1 MIGQVA
7 SVSFVGKHLGE
18 GARHVGIPPAPT
30 LVAVHVS
37 IVTHVVT
44 GAEPVGSSPSR
55 FHVRELHRLQS
66 FSLLKNRLFSFLLS
80 GAIFGLITY
89 YFKLH

>member
-1 MIGQVA
+1 MIRQVTA
-7 SVSFVGKHLGE
+7 VSFVGKHLGE

-30 LVAVHVS
+30 LVHVS

-55 FHVRELHRLQS
+55 FHEREHHRLHS
-66 FSLLKNRLFSFLLS
+66 LNVFFFLLLKAFLCWPFTV
-80 GAIFGLITY
+80 IFYTTFNL
-89 YFKLH
+89 K

>member
-1 MIGQVA
+1 MIRQVA
-7 SVSFVGKHLGE
+7 AVSFVGKHLGE

-55 FHVRELHRLQS
+55 SHVREHH
-66 FSLLKNRLFSFLLS
+66 
-80 GAIFGLITY
+80 
-89 YFKLH
+89 KLHS